1 MLKAVSKIN
10 LDLKDFEIV
19 ILGNTGGLKEIKRN
33 YKYNFRTFDK
43 NKPITDFELIKT
55 AYSACDLLIMPS
67 RLEALGQVALEAG
80 SCSLPCVSFKNTGI
94 EDIIT
99 HNEDGYL
106 AEYLNVEEELVFLPD
121 MKLGDGYDPVVLN
134 TTQQPVENSISAAYP
149 NPFNPVVNFDIDL
162 DGNHYVDARVYN
174 IAGQEVSVLH
184 DGLLSGSAQT
194 LSWMATNQSSGIYF
208 IRIVV
213 DGMTTVNN
221 KVILLK

>member
-1 MLKAVSKIN
+1 MLLKAVSKIN

-106 AEYLNVEEELVFLPD
+106 AEYLNVEDLAR
-121 MKLGDGYDPVVLN
+121 G
-134 TTQQPVENSISAAYP
+134 
-149 NPFNPVVNFDIDL
+149 IDL
-162 DGNHYVDARVYN
+162 LNNESINKKLPEN
-174 IAGQEVSVLH
+174 IRNKIIQEFS
-184 DGLLSGSAQT
+184 
-194 LSWMATNQSSGIYF
+194 YE
-208 IRIVV
+208 
-213 DGMTTVNN
+213 
-221 KVILLK
+221 VISQK